1 MRPTQQR
8 VRSQT
13 QSRTTTNAVQRAKM
27 RAKRRAK
34 MLAGAR
40 WQAMTGDERE
50 AATLASAKRDHAV
63 HEHGGDH
70 HRGRCKPPLST
81 AAQST
86 TEPADQTGLPG
97 WVGWNDPATQR
108 HWPRPQPAV
117 PPTQPQYP
125 GAEGVEP
132 HGQQAAVASAEPH
145 AADTQRSALHRAM
158 TVEAQH
164 YTAAAGGHQ
173 VAIAEELGHIDED
186 QVPHGQQ
193 AAAASAKP
201 HAADTQRSAPAQPQ
215 SVDHHHGAVVV
226 EAQHYTAATGE
237 HQVTAAEEL
246 NHIDIDEEHVLQA
259 IARIR
264 AGEIQSTAPWD
275 RRHLSEWGNTELA
288 SFLREGQW
296 KLLMQQPERAGTTQ
310 TADCAITQRTSR
322 PALTVLEGPWTKPAR
337 PATKR
342 A

>member
-117 PPTQPQYP
+117 PPT
-125 GAEGVEP
+125 
-132 HGQQAAVASAEPH
+132 
-145 AADTQRSALHRAM
+145 
-158 TVEAQH
+158 
-164 YTAAAGGHQ
+164 
-173 VAIAEELGHIDED
+173 
-186 QVPHGQQ
+186 
-193 AAAASAKP
+193 
-201 HAADTQRSAPAQPQ
+201 
-215 SVDHHHGAVVV
+215 
-226 EAQHYTAATGE
+226 
-237 HQVTAAEEL
+237 
-246 NHIDIDEEHVLQA
+246 
-259 IARIR
+259 
-264 AGEIQSTAPWD
+264 
-275 RRHLSEWGNTELA
+275 
-288 SFLREGQW
+288 
-296 KLLMQQPERAGTTQ
+296 
-310 TADCAITQRTSR
+310 
-322 PALTVLEGPWTKPAR
+322 
-337 PATKR
+337 
-342 A
+342 